1 MIPVTDIR
9 ARESFWFMR
18 WSKSSWGFFR
28 WVSCSLF
35 FISFRPFNSPCS
47 CISRSPGSAERA
59 CGASPWQRWPPC
71 WCPAL
76 PLGQDAA
83 LQQQL
88 AGQVAS
94 EEENGVQH
102 TFNIKVGK
110 YSERC
115 EAEGIV
121 FIPLVVDRFGGWH
134 KDSLEVI
141 TKLGRHTEKEEKEI
155 MRQLKYLEGC
165 LGETRRRST
174 ESRLT

>member
-35 FISFRPFNSPCS
+35 FISYQPFHSPCS

-76 PLGQDAA
+76 FLGQDAA
-83 LQQQL
+83 LD
-88 AGQVAS
+88 AGEAHWEGGGDNEVA
-94 EEENGVQH
+94 EILGG
-102 TFNIKVGK
+102 F
-110 YSERC
+110 
-115 EAEGIV
+115 
-121 FIPLVVDRFGGWH
+121 FGRN
-134 KDSLEVI
+134 S
-141 TKLGRHTEKEEKEI
+141 
-155 MRQLKYLEGC
+155 
-165 LGETRRRST
+165 RRST
-174 ESRLT
+174 EPRLTLVSFKICSKLSLNTLDNHFIPFLTGQQSFQLRSMPKNCAFYTNDGNLS